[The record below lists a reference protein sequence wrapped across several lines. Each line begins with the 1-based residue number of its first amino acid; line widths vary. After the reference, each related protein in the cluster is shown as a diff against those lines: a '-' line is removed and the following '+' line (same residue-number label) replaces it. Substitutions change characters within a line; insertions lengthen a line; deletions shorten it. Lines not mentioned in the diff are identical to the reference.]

1 MDFQEF
7 YTLLTEH
14 GFSDVGGCISKN
26 GQPLGD
32 WYYHVDDTTVVDSVR
47 IIDVNNEETKE
58 LKLLMLIHNMPVHML
73 EPDESESE
81 DLYDHFTLWIERHS

>member
-32 WYYHVDDTTVVDSVR
+32 WYYHTNDTSIVDSVR
-47 IIDVNNEETKE
+47 IIDVDNDETKE

-73 EPDESESE
+73 LDDDSEAA
-81 DLYDHFTLWIERHS
+81 DLYDHYEMWVERQS